1 MASWKK
7 VKKIRRTKADKLL
20 KKIKSYGLKFT
31 YELWGG
37 DYCFGIKTEDYNLTI
52 TFDNLPDIRFGIWIN
67 TSYGNKTNY
76 FFGEH
81 IVYIDKFRPSRV
93 NLHWESLD
101 EMMHTVSYWI
111 KCKDL
116 YKKDMIAAYE
126 IEDWGEFCQDTV
138 DCYFLNAHSHLNKE
152 EFTKSLN
159 KFNSIVDSIDTEKV
173 DIIWRKSSLFKRL
186 YDVYLFLT
194 SDMTDEEV
202 DKLEEELNDCNCSV
216 WIGCILPPHYWKCRS
231 KYQMKVHPSIV
242 DIYTNERL
250 HKRFYRNLK

>member
-31 YELWGG
+31 YKLWGG
-37 DYCFGIKTEDYNLTI
+37 EYCFGIKSEDYNLTI
-52 TFDNLPDIRFGIWIN
+52 TFDDLPDIRFGIWIN
-67 TSYGNKTNY
+67 TSYGDETNY

-101 EMMHTVSYWI
+101 EMMHTVSYWV

-126 IEDWGEFCQDTV
+126 IEDWDEFCQDAI
-138 DCYFLNAHSHLNKE
+138 DRHYSDSHQDMDRD
-152 EFTKSLN
+152 EFIRNHN
-159 KFNSIVDSIDTEKV
+159 KFNQIIASVDVNKIDV
-173 DIIWRKSSLFKRL
+173 IWKRSTTFHNL
-186 YDVYLFLT
+186 YDVYSYYSLDV
-194 SDMTDEEV
+194 SDEEI
-202 DKLEEELNDCNCSV
+202 DAFEESLEDCRCLV
-216 WIGCILPPHYWKCRS
+216 WGTKPLPPYYWRHRK
-231 KYQMKVHPSIV
+231 KYRYKIHKDNKKV
-242 DIYTNERL
+242 YTNRKL
-250 HKRFYRNLK
+250 HEKWFK